1 MIVVYSKDACPKCS
15 QAIML
20 LKMKGVDHEV
30 KKLDVDYSLEEIKAI
45 AEGQREF
52 PVIFNDEAKIG
63 GLEQLKSYLK

>member
-30 KKLDVDYSLEEIKAI
+30 KKLCVDYSLEEIKTL

-52 PVIFNDEAKIG
+52 PVIFDGETKIG
-63 GLEQLKSYLK
+63 GLEQLKAYLK